1 MGVGK
6 INSQG
11 RLDQYEHG
19 LERELKD
26 VFSSREGF
34 LYNLLRY
41 QLGWADQQGNPD
53 TQLFRASFHS
63 MIAPAVCDALS
74 GNFERA
80 LPLAAGVEL
89 LHNFSLVHGD
99 VQAGRVDAGSRP
111 SIWWVW
117 GPSQAINAGD
127 GFHALAR
134 VAVMRM
140 LDAGFSPDIALG
152 ATEMLDRS
160 CLSMC
165 EGQYADLGFQD
176 RLLVTTGEYDD
187 MIAQKTGALAGCSA
201 AGGAL
206 AADSQGSTVDQ
217 FRDAGGKLG
226 MAWQITQDV
235 ADFWGNQG
243 DGLTASNVLNKKK
256 SLPLIYTLEHC
267 NLAARREIGVAYA
280 KRVLDPSDI
289 ARIVDIMDEVD
300 ARDYCRQRSAALVSE
315 AMGLVDEGNIAS
327 QRMIGLR
334 ELAAMAVGPEIQSAE
349 EATTQPG
356 A

>member
-1 MGVGK
+1 MCK
-6 INSQG
+6 INPQG
-11 RLDQYEHG
+11 RLDLYGQG

-26 VFSSREGF
+26 LFSVREGF

-41 QLGWADQQGNPD
+41 QLGWADQQG
-53 TQLFRASFHS
+53 QLEAQPQGGSFQALL
-63 MIAPAVCDALS
+63 APAVCDALS
-74 GNFERA
+74 GNFESA
-80 LPLAAGVEL
+80 LPLTAAIEL
-89 LHNFSLVHGD
+89 LHKFSLVHGD

-117 GPSQAINAGD
+117 GPAQAINAGD

-140 LDAGFSPDIALG
+140 LEIGFSADVVLQ

-176 RLLVTTGEYDD
+176 RLLVTIGEYDD
-187 MIAQKTGALAGCSA
+187 MIAQKAGALTGCSA

-206 AADSQGSTVDQ
+206 SAGVDGRAVAQ
-217 FRDAGGKLG
+217 FRDAGIKLG
-226 MAWQITQDV
+226 MAWQITQDL
-235 ADFWGNQG
+235 ADFWGTRG

-256 SLPLIYTLEHC
+256 SLPLIYTMEHC
-267 NLAARREIGVAYA
+267 SVSARREIGAAYS

-289 ARIVDIMDEVD
+289 ARIVDIMDEVG
-300 ARDYCRQRSAALVSE
+300 ARDYCQERATTLASE
-315 AMGLVDEGNIAS
+315 AMGHVDAENIS
-327 QRMIGLR
+327 DQRKQGLR
-334 ELAAMAVGPEIQSAE
+334 ELAAMALSDETLPAE
-349 EATTQPG
+349 DATSDLG

>member
-1 MGVGK
+1 MYK
-6 INSQG
+6 ISRQDRIDLYG
-11 RLDQYEHG
+11 QA
-19 LERELKD
+19 LEGELRD
-26 VFSSREGF
+26 ILSAREGF

-41 QLGWADQQGNPD
+41 QLRWADQHGQPEA
-53 TQLFRASFHS
+53 QPFRASFQS
-63 MIAPAVCDALS
+63 LLAPAVCDALS
-74 GNFERA
+74 GNFESS
-80 LPLAAGVEL
+80 LPVAAAIEL

-134 VAVMRM
+134 VAIMRM
-140 LDAGFSPDIALG
+140 QDAGFPPGIVLE
-152 ATEMLDRS
+152 ATEMLDGS
-160 CLSMC
+160 CLTMC

-187 MIAQKTGALAGCSA
+187 MIARKAGSLAGCA
-201 AGGAL
+201 VAGGAIS
-206 AADSQGSTVDQ
+206 ASADSSTVAQ
-217 FRDAGGKLG
+217 FRDAGVKLG

-235 ADFWGNQG
+235 SDYWGAQG

-256 SLPLIYTLEHC
+256 SLPLIYTMEHC
-267 NLAARREIGVAYA
+267 GLPARREIGAAYS

-289 ARIVDIMDEVD
+289 ARIVEIMDEVD
-300 ARDYCRQRSAALVSE
+300 ARDFCQQRSGTLVSE
-315 AMGLVDEGNIAS
+315 AMAIIDNENISQERRKGL
-327 QRMIGLR
+327 Q
-334 ELAAMAVGPEIQSAE
+334 ELAASALRPEARPAE

>member
-1 MGVGK
+1 MGK
-6 INSQG
+6 ISPQD
-11 RLDQYEHG
+11 RLDLYGQA
-19 LERELKD
+19 LEKELRA
-26 VFSSREGF
+26 VLSAREGF

-41 QLGWADQQGNPD
+41 QLGWADQNGQPEAQPF
-53 TQLFRASFHS
+53 TASFHS
-63 MIAPAVCDALS
+63 LVASAVCDALS
-74 GNFERA
+74 GDFQKS
-80 LPLAAGVEL
+80 LPVTAAVEL

-134 VAVMRM
+134 VAVIRM
-140 LDAGFSPDIALG
+140 LDLGFLPDTVLQ

-160 CLSMC
+160 CLTMC

-187 MIAQKTGALAGCSA
+187 MIARKTGALTGCSA
-201 AGGAL
+201 AGGAIS
-206 AADSQGSTVDQ
+206 AGVDSGTVAQ
-217 FRDAGGKLG
+217 FRDAGTKLG
-226 MAWQITQDV
+226 MAWQIARDV
-235 ADFWGNQG
+235 ADYWGAQG
-243 DGLTASNVLNKKK
+243 DGFTASNVLNKKK
-256 SLPLIYTLEHC
+256 SLPLIYTMEHC
-267 NLAARREIGVAYA
+267 SLPARREIGAAYS

-289 ARIVDIMDEVD
+289 ARIVEIMDEVE
-300 ARDYCRQRSAALVSE
+300 ARDYCEQRSGTLVSE
-315 AMGLVDEGNIAS
+315 AMAFVDNENINQERKKGL
-327 QRMIGLR
+327 Q
-334 ELAAMAVGPEIQSAE
+334 ELAAMALRPEARPAE